1 METKKIKITVT
12 QRTTKDGKKSFNVY
26 KATTKNGNLIDCKF
40 RKEVKNLPEKTC
52 YAIIGVD
59 DMNIDRSKEYPVMW
73 VNAVQS
79 YESLSENAVER
90 NRETINEFFG

>member
-12 QRTTKDGKKSFNVY
+12 ERKTKDGKVFNSY

-52 YAIIGVD
+52 YAIIAVD
-59 DMNIDRSKEYPVMW
+59 DMNIDRNKEYPVMW
-73 VNAVQS
+73 VNAVQG
-79 YESLSENAVER
+79 YEDLAEVSKER
-90 NRETINEFFG
+90 NRQVVEDYFG